1 MGRLIATLLCC
12 MDSIRENSQIVCIA
26 ATESCDQLDG
36 GLVRFGRFD
45 RQIEIG
51 NLDEDGRLEIYKI
64 HTRNMTLADDIDLS
78 AINKEK
84 PDLSGSQIAALC
96 SEAALQCLRKE
107 MDTINISHNAIDCE
121 ILKNLRVTQENFEH
135 AGHCSLAVSRPS

>member
-1 MGRLIATLLCC
+1 MNKSVDKKKPEPSIIFIDEIDSITPSAEKAQNENQRRLIATLLCC

-26 ATESCDQLDG
+26 ATETADQLDSG
-36 GLVRFGRFD
+36 IIRFGRFD

-51 NLDEDGRLEIYKI
+51 NLDDEGRLEIYKI

-78 AINKEK
+78 SINKEN

-96 SEAALQCLRKE
+96 SEAAL
-107 MDTINISHNAIDCE
+107 
-121 ILKNLRVTQENFEH
+121 
-135 AGHCSLAVSRPS
+135 

>member
-1 MGRLIATLLCC
+1 
-12 MDSIRENSQIVCIA
+12 MDSVRENSQVVCIA
-26 ATESCDQLDG
+26 ATENSNQLDG

-51 NLDEDGRLEIYKI
+51 NLNEEDRLEIYKI

-78 AINKEK
+78 SINKEH

-96 SEAALQCLRKE
+96 KEAAL
-107 MDTINISHNAIDCE
+107 
-121 ILKNLRVTQENFEH
+121 
-135 AGHCSLAVSRPS
+135 